1 MSTSTERPATTG
13 RTFPLGAVRLGP
25 GPFAIAQQ
33 RALEAVLDL
42 DLDRLLAPFLVAAG
56 LDSRAEPYGD
66 WESAGLDGHIGGH
79 ALSAHAKLWAVTGQ
93 DVLHDRMEHLLDGLE
108 RCQDAVGTGYV
119 GGVPNG
125 PALGEE
131 LAAGRIDADLFSLNG
146 RWVPVYNLHKTLAG
160 LIDAATHGRSERALA
175 MALRWADWWLSV
187 TKALTDEQVEQILT
201 AEFGGLNEAFVELG
215 VLTGREDLVAE
226 GRRLAHRKLLDP
238 LADGGDPLD
247 GLHANTQIPKVVGYQ
262 RLADLAP
269 ADTTGTT
276 PDGDPAAERFAAAAD
291 AFWSSVVEHRT
302 LAIGGNSVREHFHP
316 SSDFT
321 EVMTDREGPETC
333 NTHNMLELARLRLD
347 RGHDGSA
354 VELAERALFNHVVS
368 SVHPGR
374 GGFVYFTPMR
384 PAHYRVYSRP
394 HLSMWCCVGS
404 GLEGHTRYNELIYTH
419 DGPDLRVELYTP
431 SVLDWTEEGL
441 RVELS
446 TELPFRDEAR
456 IVVTSEAPRPRTL
469 RLRVPS
475 WAELVDLRVDD
486 EPVVAAVVDGYAVI
500 ARTWSGTTAVTIRL
514 APRLVAEP
522 LPDGSGWVAF
532 RYGPVVLASR
542 AGAGKLTG
550 LIAGP
555 DRMAHVAHGPMVPM
569 RQSPVVVAEPPE
581 SAVAPGDKSMLTFEL
596 AVLRERSGE
605 LVPGVVLLEP
615 FTGIHDERY
624 SIYFAADTDPSH
636 ALDTLRTLDD
646 ADTAADVFDK
656 VTAGEQQPEVDHGF
670 AGERTRAGGA
680 DGVHWRS
687 TTGWFEYRLR
697 CPDAAA
703 LVRTRFVDR
712 AASRRRILLNGL
724 EVGPSRTL
732 TAPADGEGLAEREY
746 DLTDAVREAGAPG
759 ETVFRVEAVD
769 GADSGDLLVVEV
781 VLREG

>member
-1 MSTSTERPATTG
+1 LSLSTARPATAG

-25 GPFAIAQQ
+25 GPFATAQQ

-66 WESAGLDGHIGGH
+66 WESGGLDGHIGGH

-108 RCQDAVGTGYV
+108 RCQDAVGTGYI
-119 GGVPNG
+119 GGVPDG

-131 LAAGRIDADLFSLNG
+131 LAAGRIDADLFGLNG

-160 LIDAATHGRSERALA
+160 LVDAATHGRSERALT
-175 MALRWADWWLSV
+175 MATRWADWWLSV
-187 TKALTDEQVEQILT
+187 TKTLTDEQIEQILT

-215 VLTGREDLVAE
+215 ALTGREDLVAE

-247 GLHANTQIPKVVGYQ
+247 GLHANTQIPKVLGYQ
-262 RLADLAP
+262 RLADLA
-269 ADTTGTT
+269 A
-276 PDGDPAAERFAAAAD
+276 PDGDPGAARFAAAAD
-291 AFWSSVVEHRT
+291 AFWSSVVERRT
-302 LAIGGNSVREHFHP
+302 LAIAGNSVREHFHP

-321 EVMTDREGPETC
+321 EVMTHREGPETC

-347 RGHDGSA
+347 REHDGGT
-354 VELAERALFNHVVS
+354 VEFAERALFNHVVS
-368 SVHPGR
+368 SVHPVR
-374 GGFVYFTPMR
+374 GGFVYFTSMR

-431 SVLDWTEEGL
+431 SVLDWSEEGL

-446 TELPFRDEAR
+446 TELPYRDQAR
-456 IVVTSEAPRPRTL
+456 IVVTSETPRPRTL

-475 WAELVDLRVDD
+475 WAELVGLSVDG
-486 EPVVAAVVDGYAVI
+486 EPVAAAVVDGYAEI

-514 APRLVAEP
+514 QPRLVAEP

-542 AGAGKLTG
+542 DGGEDLKG
-550 LIAGP
+550 LVAGP
-555 DRMAHVAHGPMVPM
+555 DHVARGRRTPM
-569 RQSPVVVAEPPE
+569 RRSGIVAAQPPE
-581 SAVAPGDKSMLTFEL
+581 SAVSVVDERTLTFEL
-596 AVLRERSGE
+596 QVLRERSGR
-605 LVPGVVLLEP
+605 LVPATVLLEP
-615 FTGIHDERY
+615 FAGIHDERY
-624 SIYFAADTDPSH
+624 TIYFAADADPSR
-636 ALDTLRTLDD
+636 ALATLRNLDD
-646 ADTAADVFDK
+646 ADTAAAVFDR

-732 TAPADGEGLAEREY
+732 TAPADGEGLAEHEY
-746 DLTDAVREAGAPG
+746 DLTEAVREAGAPG

-781 VLREG
+781 VVREG

>member
-1 MSTSTERPATTG
+1 MSTAQPATTG
-13 RTFPLGAVRLGP
+13 RTFPLGAVRLSP
-25 GPFAIAQQ
+25 GPFATAQQ
-33 RALEAVLDL
+33 RALEAVLDI
-42 DLDRLLAPFLVAAG
+42 DLDRLLAPFLAAAG

-66 WESAGLDGHIGGH
+66 WESGGLDGHIGGH

-93 DVLHDRMEHLLDGLE
+93 DVLHDRMEHLLDVLE

-119 GGVPNG
+119 GGVPDG

-160 LIDAATHGRSERALA
+160 LIDAATHGRSERALT
-175 MALRWADWWLSV
+175 MATRWADWWLSV

-215 VLTGREDLVAE
+215 ALTGREDFVAE

-247 GLHANTQIPKVVGYQ
+247 GLHANTQIPKVLGYQ

-269 ADTTGTT
+269 
-276 PDGDPAAERFAAAAD
+276 DGDTDADPSAERFAAAAD
-291 AFWSSVVEHRT
+291 AFWSSVVERRT

-333 NTHNMLELARLRLD
+333 NTHNMLELALLRLD
-347 RGHDGSA
+347 REHDGA
-354 VELAERALFNHVVS
+354 TVEFAERALFNHVVS
-368 SVHPGR
+368 SVHPRR

-404 GLEGHTRYNELIYTH
+404 GLEGHTRYNELVYTH

-431 SVLDWTEEGL
+431 SVLDWSEEGL

-456 IVVTSEAPRPRTL
+456 VVVTSASPRARTL

-475 WAELVDLRVDD
+475 WAELEGLSVDGV
-486 EPVVAAVVDGYAVI
+486 PVAPAVVDGYAVI
-500 ARTWSGTTAVTIRL
+500 TRTWSGTTAVTIRL

-542 AGAGKLTG
+542 DGDADLEG
-550 LIAGP
+550 LVAGP
-555 DRMAHVAHGPMVPM
+555 DRMAHVAHGRKVQM
-569 RQSPVVVAEPPE
+569 RRSGIVAAQPPE
-581 SAVAPGDKSMLTFEL
+581 LAVSAIDEHTLTFEL
-596 AVLRERSGE
+596 EVLRERSGE
-605 LVPGVVLLEP
+605 LVPAVVLLEP
-615 FTGIHDERY
+615 FAGIHDERY
-624 SIYFAADTDPSH
+624 SIYFAADADASR
-636 ALDTLRTLDD
+636 ALDRLRTLDA
-646 ADTAADVFDK
+646 ADTAAAVFDK

-670 AGERTRAGGA
+670 MGERTRAGGA
-680 DGVHWRS
+680 DGLHWRS

-732 TAPADGEGLAEREY
+732 TAPADGEGLAEHEY
-746 DLTDAVREAGAPG
+746 DLTEAVREAGTPG

-781 VLREG
+781 VLQES

>member
-1 MSTSTERPATTG
+1 MSAARPASAG

-25 GPFAIAQQ
+25 GPFATAQQ

-66 WESAGLDGHIGGH
+66 WESGGLDGHIGGH
-79 ALSAHAKLWAVTGQ
+79 ALSAHAKLWAVTGL
-93 DVLHDRMEHLLDGLE
+93 DVLHDRMEHLLDVLE

-119 GGVPNG
+119 GGVPDG

-131 LAAGRIDADLFSLNG
+131 LAGGHIDADLFGLNG

-160 LIDAATHGRSERALA
+160 LIDAATHGRSERALT
-175 MALRWADWWLSV
+175 MATRWADWWLSV
-187 TKALTDEQVEQILT
+187 TKSLTDEQVEQILT
-201 AEFGGLNEAFVELG
+201 AEFGGLNEALVELG
-215 VLTGREDLVAE
+215 TLTGREDLVAE

-238 LADGGDPLD
+238 LADGDDPLD
-247 GLHANTQIPKVVGYQ
+247 GLHANTQIPKVLGYQ
-262 RLADLAP
+262 RLADLARHSNP
-269 ADTTGTT
+269 HSD
-276 PDGDPAAERFAAAAD
+276 PDGDPAAQRFAAAAD
-291 AFWSSVVEHRT
+291 AFWSSVVERRT

-321 EVMTDREGPETC
+321 EVLTDREGPETC

-347 RGHDGSA
+347 RGHGGA
-354 VELAERALFNHVVS
+354 TVEFAERALFNHVVS

-431 SVLDWTEEGL
+431 SVLDWSEEGL

-446 TELPFRDEAR
+446 TELPFSDQAR
-456 IVVTSEAPRPRTL
+456 IVVTAETPRARTL

-475 WAELVDLRVDD
+475 WAELVGLSLDG
-486 EPVVAAVVDGYAVI
+486 EPVDAVVVDGYAVI

-542 AGAGKLTG
+542 DGDADLDG
-550 LIAGP
+550 LVAGP
-555 DRMAHVAHGPMVPM
+555 DRMAHVAHGRKVPM
-569 RQSPVVVAEPPE
+569 RHSGIVAAHPPE
-581 SAVAPGDKSMLTFEL
+581 AAVSAVSAGSAVDEGTLTFEL

-605 LVPGVVLLEP
+605 LVPAVVRLEP
-615 FTGIHDERY
+615 FAGIHDERY
-624 SIYFAADTDPSH
+624 SIYFAADADPH
-636 ALDTLRTLDD
+636 RALAALRTLDA
-646 ADTAADVFDK
+646 ADTR
-656 VTAGEQQPEVDHGF
+656 PPS
-670 AGERTRAGGA
+670 
-680 DGVHWRS
+680 S
-687 TTGWFEYRLR
+687 TG
-697 CPDAAA
+697 
-703 LVRTRFVDR
+703 
-712 AASRRRILLNGL
+712 
-724 EVGPSRTL
+724 
-732 TAPADGEGLAEREY
+732 
-746 DLTDAVREAGAPG
+746 
-759 ETVFRVEAVD
+759 
-769 GADSGDLLVVEV
+769 
-781 VLREG
+781 

>member
-1 MSTSTERPATTG
+1 MSTARPATAG

-25 GPFAIAQQ
+25 GPFAVAQR
-33 RALEAVLDL
+33 RALEAVLDI

-66 WESAGLDGHIGGH
+66 WESGGLDGHIGGH

-93 DVLHDRMEHLLDGLE
+93 DALHDRMEHLLDVLE
-108 RCQDAVGTGYV
+108 RCQDKVGTGYV
-119 GGVPNG
+119 GGVPDG

-131 LAAGRIDADLFSLNG
+131 LTAGRIDADLFSLNG

-175 MALRWADWWLSV
+175 MATRWADWWLSV
-187 TKALTDEQVEQILT
+187 TKAVTDEQVEQILT

-247 GLHANTQIPKVVGYQ
+247 GLHANTQIPKVLGYQ
-262 RLADLAP
+262 RLADLERNGAP
-269 ADTTGTT
+269 DR
-276 PDGDPAAERFAAAAD
+276 DPGAERFAAAAD
-291 AFWSSVVEHRT
+291 AFWSSVVERRT

-321 EVMTDREGPETC
+321 EVLTDREGPETC

-347 RGHDGSA
+347 REHDGA
-354 VELAERALFNHVVS
+354 TVEFAERALFNHVVS
-368 SVHPGR
+368 SVHPRR

-431 SVLDWTEEGL
+431 AVLDWPEESL

-446 TELPFRDEAR
+446 TELPFRDQAR
-456 IVVTSEAPRPRTL
+456 IEVTSETPRARTL

-475 WAELVDLRVDD
+475 WAELGGLSVDG
-486 EPVVAAVVDGYAVI
+486 EPVDAVLVDGYAEI

-542 AGAGKLTG
+542 SGAGKLAG
-550 LIAGP
+550 LVAGP
-555 DRMAHVAHGPMVPM
+555 DRMAHVAHGQLVPM
-569 RQSPVVVAEPPE
+569 RQSPIVAAEPPE
-581 SAVAPGDKSMLTFEL
+581 SAVALVDEPTLTFEL

-605 LVPGVVLLEP
+605 LVPGTVLLEP
-615 FTGIHDERY
+615 FAAIHDERY
-624 SIYFAADTDPSH
+624 TIYFPADADPSR
-636 ALDTLRTLDD
+636 ALSTLRTLDD
-646 ADTAADVFDK
+646 ADTAAAVFDK

-670 AGERTRAGGA
+670 TGERTRAGGA

-697 CPDAAA
+697 CPDTAAA
-703 LVRTRFVDR
+703 VRTRFVDR

-732 TAPADGEGLAEREY
+732 TAPVDGEGLAEHEY
-746 DLTDAVREAGAPG
+746 YLTEAVREAGAPG

>member
-1 MSTSTERPATTG
+1 MSTAYPVTTG
-13 RTFPLGAVRLGP
+13 RTFPLGTVRLGP
-25 GPFAIAQQ
+25 GPFATVQQ
-33 RALEAVLDL
+33 RALEAVLDI
-42 DLDRLLAPFLVAAG
+42 DLDRLLAPFLAAAG
-56 LDSRAEPYGD
+56 IDGRAEPYGD
-66 WESAGLDGHIGGH
+66 WESGGLDGHIGGH
-79 ALSAHAKLWAVTGQ
+79 VLSAHAKLWAVTGH
-93 DVLHDRMEHLLDGLE
+93 DVLHDRMEHLLDVLE

-119 GGVPNG
+119 GGVPDG
-125 PALGEE
+125 PTLGDE

-160 LIDAATHGRSERALA
+160 LIDAATHGRSERALT
-175 MALRWADWWLSV
+175 MATRWADWWLSV

-215 VLTGREDLVAE
+215 VLTGREDLIAE
-226 GRRLAHRKLLDP
+226 GQRLAHHRLLDP

-247 GLHANTQIPKVVGYQ
+247 GLHANTQIPKVLGYQ
-262 RLADLAP
+262 RLADLAQNG
-269 ADTTGTT
+269 DL
-276 PDGDPAAERFAAAAD
+276 DGDPGAAQFAAAAD
-291 AFWSSVVEHRT
+291 AFWSSVVERRT

-333 NTHNMLELARLRLD
+333 NTHNMVELARLRLD
-347 RGHDGSA
+347 RRHDGAA

-368 SVHPGR
+368 SVHPRR

-456 IVVTSEAPRPRTL
+456 VVVTSAAPKARSL

-475 WAELVDLRVDD
+475 WAELVGLSVDD
-486 EPVVAAVVDGYAVI
+486 EPVDAVVVDGYAEV
-500 ARTWSGTTAVTIRL
+500 ARTWSGTTSVTIRL
-514 APRLVAEP
+514 APRLVAEE

-542 AGAGKLTG
+542 DGGADLKG
-550 LIAGP
+550 LVAGP
-555 DRMAHVAHGPMVPM
+555 GRMDHVAHGRKVPL
-569 RQSPVVVAEPPE
+569 RRSGIVAAEPPE
-581 SAVAPGDKSMLTFEL
+581 AAVSAVDERTLTFEL
-596 AVLRERSGE
+596 EVLRERSGE
-605 LVPGVVLLEP
+605 LVPSTVLLEP
-615 FTGIHDERY
+615 FAGIHDERY
-624 SIYFAADTDPSH
+624 SIYFAADADPSP
-636 ALDTLRTLDD
+636 ALAVLRDLDD
-646 ADTAADVFDK
+646 ADTASAVFDK
-656 VTAGEQQPEVDHGF
+656 VAAGEQQPEVDHGF

-680 DGVHWRS
+680 DGIHWRS
-687 TTGWFEYRLR
+687 TTGWFQYRLR
-697 CPDAAA
+697 CPDGAAV
-703 LVRTRFVDR
+703 VRTRFVDR
-712 AASRRRILLNGL
+712 AASRRRILLNGV

-732 TAPADGEGLAEREY
+732 TAPADGEGAAEHEY
-746 DLTDAVREAGAPG
+746 DLTSVVREAGAPG
-759 ETVFRVEAVD
+759 EVTFRVEAVN
-769 GADSGDLLVVEV
+769 GADSGDLLAVEL
-781 VLREG
+781 VLQES

>member
-1 MSTSTERPATTG
+1 MSTAQPATTG
-13 RTFPLGAVRLGP
+13 RTFPLGAVRLSP
-25 GPFAIAQQ
+25 GPFATAQQ

-108 RCQDAVGTGYV
+108 RCQDAVGTGYI

-160 LIDAATHGRSERALA
+160 LIDAATHGRSERALT
-175 MALRWADWWLSV
+175 MATRWADWWLSV

-247 GLHANTQIPKVVGYQ
+247 GLHANTQIPKVVGYE
-262 RLADLAP
+262 RLADLGP
-269 ADTTGTT
+269 AS
-276 PDGDPAAERFAAAAD
+276 DPKTARFAAAAD
-291 AFWSSVVEHRT
+291 AFWSSVVERRT

-321 EVMTDREGPETC
+321 DVMTDPEGPETC
-333 NTHNMLELARLRLD
+333 NTHNMVELARLRLD
-347 RGHDGSA
+347 RRHDGSA

-368 SVHPGR
+368 TVHPRR
-374 GGFVYFTPMR
+374 GGFVYFTSMR
-384 PAHYRVYSRP
+384 PAHYRVYSWP

-431 SVLDWTEEGL
+431 SVLDWSEEGL

-446 TELPFRDEAR
+446 TELPFSDQAR
-456 IVVTSEAPRPRTL
+456 IVVTSEMPRARTL

-475 WAELVDLRVDD
+475 WAELVSLSVDD
-486 EPVVAAVVDGYAVI
+486 EPVVATVVDGYAVI

-514 APRLVAEP
+514 APRLAAEA

-542 AGAGKLTG
+542 DGGADLKG
-550 LIAGP
+550 LVAGP
-555 DRMAHVAHGPMVPM
+555 GRMDHVARGRKTPM
-569 RQSPVVVAEPPE
+569 RRSGIVAAEPPE
-581 SAVAPGDKSMLTFEL
+581 SAVSAVDERTLTFEL
-596 AVLRERSGE
+596 QVLRERSGR
-605 LVPGVVLLEP
+605 LVPATVLLEP
-615 FTGIHDERY
+615 FAAIHDERY
-624 SIYFAADTDPSH
+624 TIYFPADADPSR
-636 ALDTLRTLDD
+636 ALATLRTLDD
-646 ADTAADVFDK
+646 ADTAAALFDR
-656 VTAGEQQPEVDHGF
+656 VAAGEQQPEVDHGF
-670 AGERTRAGGA
+670 AGQRTRAGGA

-732 TAPADGEGLAEREY
+732 TAPADGEGLAEHEY

-781 VLREG
+781 VVREG

>member
-1 MSTSTERPATTG
+1 MSTARPVTAG

-25 GPFAIAQQ
+25 GPFATAQQ
-33 RALEAVLDL
+33 RAMEAVLDI

-56 LDSRAEPYGD
+56 LESPAEPYGD
-66 WESAGLDGHIGGH
+66 WESGGLDGHMGGH

-93 DVLHDRMEHLLDGLE
+93 DVLYDRMEYLLDVLE

-119 GGVPNG
+119 GGVPDG

-160 LIDAATHGRSERALA
+160 LIDAATHGRSERALT
-175 MALRWADWWLSV
+175 MATRWADWWLSV
-187 TKALTDEQVEQILT
+187 TKTLTDEQVEQILT

-215 VLTGREDLVAE
+215 ALTGREDLVAE

-247 GLHANTQIPKVVGYQ
+247 GLHANTQIPKVLGYQ
-262 RLADLAP
+262 RLADRAR
-269 ADTTGTT
+269 
-276 PDGDPAAERFAAAAD
+276 DGDPDADPKTERFAAAAD
-291 AFWSSVVEHRT
+291 AFWSSVVERRT

-347 RGHDGSA
+347 REHDGA
-354 VELAERALFNHVVS
+354 TVEFAERALFNHVVS
-368 SVHPGR
+368 SVHPRR

-431 SVLDWTEEGL
+431 SVLDWSEEGL
-441 RVELS
+441 QVELS
-446 TELPFRDEAR
+446 TELPYRDQGR
-456 IVVTSEAPRPRTL
+456 IVVTSEAPRARTL

-475 WAELVDLRVDD
+475 WAELVDLSVDG
-486 EPVVAAVVDGYAVI
+486 EPVAATVVDGYAVI

-550 LIAGP
+550 LVAGP

-581 SAVAPGDKSMLTFEL
+581 SVVAPVDTSTLTFEL

-605 LVPGVVLLEP
+605 PVPGVVLLEP
-615 FTGIHDERY
+615 FAAIHDERY
-624 SIYFAADTDPSH
+624 SIYFAADADPSR
-636 ALDTLRTLDD
+636 ALDTLRTLDEAD
-646 ADTAADVFDK
+646 AAAAVFDK

-670 AGERTRAGGA
+670 VGERTRAGGA

-703 LVRTRFVDR
+703 AVRTRFVDR

-724 EVGPSRTL
+724 EAEPSRTL
-732 TAPADGEGLAEREY
+732 TAPADGEGLAEHEY
-746 DLTDAVREAGAPG
+746 DLTEAVREAGTPG
-759 ETVFRVEAVD
+759 ETVFRVEALG

-781 VLREG
+781 VLQEG

>member
-1 MSTSTERPATTG
+1 MSTERPVTTG

-25 GPFAIAQQ
+25 GPFATAQQ

-56 LDSRAEPYGD
+56 LDSRVEPYGD
-66 WESAGLDGHIGGH
+66 WESGGLDGHIGGH

-93 DVLHDRMEHLLDGLE
+93 DVLHERMEHLLDGLE
-108 RCQDAVGTGYV
+108 RCQDAVGTGYI
-119 GGVPNG
+119 GGVPDG

-131 LAAGRIDADLFSLNG
+131 LSAGRIDADLFSLNG

-160 LIDAATHGRSERALA
+160 LVDAATHGRSERALT
-175 MALRWADWWLSV
+175 MATRWADWWLSV

-215 VLTGREDLVAE
+215 VLTGREDFVAE

-269 ADTTGTT
+269 
-276 PDGDPAAERFAAAAD
+276 DGDPDADPRTRRFAAAAD
-291 AFWSSVVEHRT
+291 AFWSSVVERRT

-347 RGHDGSA
+347 REHDGA
-354 VELAERALFNHVVS
+354 TVEFAERALFNHVVS
-368 SVHPGR
+368 SVHPRR
-374 GGFVYFTPMR
+374 GGFVYFTSMR
-384 PAHYRVYSRP
+384 PAHYRVYSQP

-431 SVLDWTEEGL
+431 SVLDWSKEGL

-446 TELPFRDEAR
+446 TELLFRDQAR
-456 IVVTSEAPRPRTL
+456 IVVTSETPRPRTL

-475 WAELVDLRVDD
+475 WAELVDLRVDG
-486 EPVVAAVVDGYAVI
+486 EPVAAAVVDGYAEI

-514 APRLVAEP
+514 QPRLVAEP

-542 AGAGKLTG
+542 DGGEDLKG
-550 LIAGP
+550 LVAGP
-555 DRMAHVAHGPMVPM
+555 DHVARGRKTPM
-569 RQSPVVVAEPPE
+569 RRSGIVAAQPPE
-581 SAVAPGDKSMLTFEL
+581 SAVSAVDERTLTFEL
-596 AVLRERSGE
+596 QVLRERSGR
-605 LVPGVVLLEP
+605 LVPATVLLEP
-615 FTGIHDERY
+615 FAGIHDERY
-624 SIYFAADTDPSH
+624 TIYFPADADPSR
-636 ALDTLRTLDD
+636 ALAALRTLDD
-646 ADTAADVFDK
+646 ADTAAAVFDR
-656 VTAGEQQPEVDHGF
+656 VPAGEQQPEVDHGF
-670 AGERTRAGGA
+670 TGERARAGGA

-732 TAPADGEGLAEREY
+732 TAPADGEGLAEHEY
-746 DLTDAVREAGAPG
+746 DLTDAVRQAGAPG

>member
-1 MSTSTERPATTG
+1 MRTAQPGPTG

-33 RALEAVLDL
+33 RALEAVLDI
-42 DLDRLLAPFLVAAG
+42 DLDRLLAPFLAAAG
-56 LDSRAEPYGD
+56 LDSEAAPYGD
-66 WESAGLDGHIGGH
+66 WESGGLDGHIGGH

-93 DVLHDRMEHLLDGLE
+93 DVLHDRMEYLLDVLE
-108 RCQDAVGTGYV
+108 RCQDAEGTGYV
-119 GGVPNG
+119 GGVPDG

-160 LIDAATHGRSERALA
+160 LIDAATHGRSERALT
-175 MALRWADWWLSV
+175 MATRWADWWLSV

-215 VLTGREDLVAE
+215 ALTGREDLVAE

-247 GLHANTQIPKVVGYQ
+247 GLHANTQIPKVLGYQ
-262 RLADLAP
+262 RLADLAR
-269 ADTTGTT
+269 
-276 PDGDPAAERFAAAAD
+276 DGDPAAERFAAAAD
-291 AFWSSVVEHRT
+291 AFWSSVVERRT

-321 EVMTDREGPETC
+321 EVLTDREGPETC

-347 RGHDGSA
+347 RGHDGSV
-354 VELAERALFNHVVS
+354 VEFAERALFNHVVS
-368 SVHPGR
+368 SVHPGC

-419 DGPDLRVELYTP
+419 EGPDLRVELYTP
-431 SVLDWTEEGL
+431 SVLDWSEEGL

-456 IVVTSEAPRPRTL
+456 IVVTSETPRARTL

-486 EPVVAAVVDGYAVI
+486 EPVDAAVVDGYAVI
-500 ARTWSGTTAVTIRL
+500 ARTWSGTTAITIRL

-550 LIAGP
+550 LVAGP
-555 DRMAHVAHGPMVPM
+555 DRMAHVAHGQMVPM
-569 RQSPVVVAEPPE
+569 RQSPIVVAEPPE
-581 SAVAPGDKSMLTFEL
+581 SAVAPVDTSTLTFEL

-605 LVPGVVLLEP
+605 LVPGAVLLEP
-615 FTGIHDERY
+615 FAAIHDERY
-624 SIYFAADTDPSH
+624 SIYFAADADASR
-636 ALDTLRTLDD
+636 ALDTLRTLDEAD
-646 ADTAADVFDK
+646 AAAAVFDK

-670 AGERTRAGGA
+670 MGERTRAGGA
-680 DGVHWRS
+680 DGLHWRS

-712 AASRRRILLNGL
+712 HATRRRILLNGL
-724 EVGPSRTL
+724 EASPSRTL
-732 TAPADGEGLAEREY
+732 SAPADGEGLAEYEY
-746 DLTDAVREAGAPG
+746 DLTEAVREAGAPG

-781 VLREG
+781 VLQES

>member
-1 MSTSTERPATTG
+1 MSTERPVTTG

-25 GPFAIAQQ
+25 GPFATAQQ

-66 WESAGLDGHIGGH
+66 WESGGLDGHIGGH

-108 RCQDAVGTGYV
+108 RCQDAVGTGYI
-119 GGVPNG
+119 GGVPDG

-131 LAAGRIDADLFSLNG
+131 LSAGRIDADLFSLNG

-160 LIDAATHGRSERALA
+160 LVDAATHGRSERALT
-175 MALRWADWWLSV
+175 MATRWADWWLSV

-215 VLTGREDLVAE
+215 ALTGREDFVAE

-269 ADTTGTT
+269 
-276 PDGDPAAERFAAAAD
+276 DGDPDADPRTGRFAAAAD
-291 AFWSSVVEHRT
+291 AFWSSVVERRT

-347 RGHDGSA
+347 REHDGA
-354 VELAERALFNHVVS
+354 TVEFAERALFNHVVS
-368 SVHPGR
+368 SVHPVR
-374 GGFVYFTPMR
+374 GGFVYFTSMR

-431 SVLDWTEEGL
+431 SVLDWSEEGL

-446 TELPFRDEAR
+446 TELPFRDQAR
-456 IVVTSEAPRPRTL
+456 IVVTSETPRPRTL

-475 WAELVDLRVDD
+475 WAELVDLRVDG
-486 EPVVAAVVDGYAVI
+486 EPVAAAVVDGYAEI

-514 APRLVAEP
+514 VSRLVAEP

-542 AGAGKLTG
+542 DGGEDLKG
-550 LIAGP
+550 LVAGP
-555 DRMAHVAHGPMVPM
+555 DHVARGRKTPM
-569 RQSPVVVAEPPE
+569 RRSGIVAAQPPE
-581 SAVAPGDKSMLTFEL
+581 SAVSAVDERTLTFEL
-596 AVLRERSGE
+596 QVLRERSGR
-605 LVPGVVLLEP
+605 LVPATVLLEP
-615 FTGIHDERY
+615 FAGIHDERY
-624 SIYFAADTDPSH
+624 AIYFPADADPSR
-636 ALDTLRTLDD
+636 ALAALRTLDD
-646 ADTAADVFDK
+646 ADTAAAVFDR

-732 TAPADGEGLAEREY
+732 TAPADGEGLAEHEY

-781 VLREG
+781 VVREG